1 MLGEFANTAL
11 APVITI
17 LSSLLDILNPVLQV
31 FGALV
36 ATVLQ
41 PLVFIWERT
50 LGPLLMAI
58 ANAIRAVWN
67 AFARVIPGMKRI
79 EEPDKDDKDKD
90 KSKRPIV
97 TYLDEGQ
104 VTFENVRDERTII
117 GLEDRI
123 QALRDME
130 RIAVTQSQRDAIRGH
145 IDFYQ
150 SALSTARGQE
160 PRTVDTP
167 TPDVETDDERTA
179 TVRSPSE
186 VNFGAM
192 SQSLQFGIATPLL
205 DASENMLD
213 AAMMMKE
220 AFSGMLPSAPNLG
233 DVMLPFTN
241 VLARMTPVL
250 EELLENGV
258 SINLNQ
264 AAATG
269 TGTGRTPFLRG
280 LV

>member
-1 MLGEFANTAL
+1 
-11 APVITI
+11 
-17 LSSLLDILNPVLQV
+17 
-31 FGALV
+31 
-36 ATVLQ
+36 
-41 PLVFIWERT
+41 
-50 LGPLLMAI
+50 
-58 ANAIRAVWN
+58 
-67 AFARVIPGMKRI
+67 
-79 EEPDKDDKDKD
+79 
-90 KSKRPIV
+90 V
-97 TYLDEGQ
+97 TYVDESE
-104 VTFENVRDERTII
+104 VRFENVRDEHTII

-150 SALSTARGQE
+150 SALSTARGEE

-233 DVMLPFTN
+233 DVMSPFTN

-269 TGTGRTPFLRG
+269 PSTGRTPFLRG